1 MTVTSLQTS
10 AAELDAADPLA
21 WCRHEFSGEVR
32 AYLDGNSL
40 GRPPR
45 EAAVRLAAVVE
56 HDWGNRLIR
65 SWDEQ
70 WFALPLELGD
80 RLGRLTLGA
89 AAGQTVIGD
98 STTVMLYKLLRAAVD
113 AAPDGRNV
121 IVVDRE
127 NFPTDRYIVESVASE
142 RGFTVRWLEPDPV
155 AGVTPDLLAAA
166 LADDVAVVTLS
177 HVAYKSGFVADLPT
191 ITEQVHRAGAVV
203 LWDLCH
209 SVGLLDVR
217 LDDADVDLAV
227 GCGYKF
233 LCGGPGA
240 PAFGYVAAR
249 LQDRLTQ
256 PIQGWMGHADAFAM
270 GQGWSPGPGMRRFL
284 SGTPPIL
291 AMIPLTASL
300 DLIERA
306 RITTISDKARRLGRF
321 AIEAT
326 DTLLAGHGVTVSS
339 PREDA
344 LRGGHVTISHPAFR
358 EVTRRLWEADVI
370 PDFRNPDGIRLGLA
384 PLTTS
389 FGEVL
394 DAVASIGELLS
405 RR

>member
-1 MTVTSLQTS
+1 MDT
-10 AAELDAADPLA
+10 ADFRAEADELDAADPLA
-21 WCRHEFSGEVR
+21 WCREEFAGDVR

-40 GRPPR
+40 GRLPR
-45 EAAVRLAAVVE
+45 AAAERLASSVA

-70 WFALPLELGD
+70 WFEMPLELGD

-89 AAGQTVIGD
+89 AGDQTVMGD
-98 STTVMLYKLLRAAVD
+98 STTVMFYKLLRAAVD
-113 AAPDGRNV
+113 AAPAGRDV

-127 NFPTDRYIVESVASE
+127 NFPTDRYIVEAVAAE
-142 RGFTVRWLEPDPV
+142 RGCTVRWLEPDPV
-155 AGVTPDLLAAA
+155 TGVTPELLAPA
-166 LADDVAVVTLS
+166 LADDIAVVTLS
-177 HVAYKSGFVADLPT
+177 HVAYKSGFVADLPM
-191 ITEQVHRAGAVV
+191 ITDQVHRAGAVV

-217 LDDADVDLAV
+217 LDDAGVDLAV
-227 GCGYKF
+227 GCSYKF

-240 PAFGYVAAR
+240 PAFGYVAAE

-256 PIQGWMGHADAFAM
+256 PIQGWMSHADAFAM

-306 RITTISDKARRLGRF
+306 GIDAISAKARRLGRF

-326 DTLLAGHGVTVSS
+326 DALLGDHGVTVSS
-339 PREDA
+339 PRDDTV
-344 LRGGHVTISHPAFR
+344 RGGHVTISHAKFR
-358 EVTRRLWEADVI
+358 QVTEQLWQQDVI

-389 FGEVL
+389 YGEVF
-394 DAVASIGELLS
+394 DALTSIGQLLS
-405 RR
+405 RQ